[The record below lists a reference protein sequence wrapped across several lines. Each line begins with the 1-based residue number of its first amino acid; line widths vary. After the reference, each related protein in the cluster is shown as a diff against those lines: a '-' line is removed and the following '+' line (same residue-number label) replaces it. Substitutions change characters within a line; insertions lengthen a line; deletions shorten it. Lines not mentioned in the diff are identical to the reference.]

1 MTSFFKQ
8 LFFQINR
15 LNKTEEIIFRF
26 ELFFFIRIINSLQV
40 IELELSW
47 KCSYVTV
54 QILNIIFFLIPRSYE
69 MRIIWNIAWN
79 YLKIKYKTNYFGTT
93 WIRIEKVTFAHFNSV
108 RKYNWRNCKK
118 NLVKPCEYSIPCS
131 AAWKRVMFMFV
142 ICKKCC
148 SVTWSIKIV
157 FHRPL

>member
-1 MTSFFKQ
+1 MSNFFKQ

-15 LNKTEEIIFRF
+15 LNKIEEIIFQF
-26 ELFFFIRIINSLQV
+26 EWFFFIRIINSLQHFK
-40 IELELSW
+40 LELSW

-54 QILNIIFFLIPRSYE
+54 PRSYE
-69 MRIIWNIAWN
+69 MIIIWNIAWN
-79 YLKIKYKTNYFGTT
+79 YLKIKSKTNYFGTT